1 MTPFVEQFPW
11 DQADS
16 PAVTDAGGTLNY
28 GALRETAGQA
38 ARRIAD
44 RYGAGR
50 MLLLR
55 AEPTREFIAAFL
67 GAMFSGNTP
76 VPIDSQ
82 SSRETLDYMEAK
94 TNAAAVLDPSDVVNS
109 NDAVPL
115 YAADG
120 DVPAIV
126 MMTSGTSGFPKGV
139 LLSHSNVL
147 HASRAM
153 VEYLKY
159 HEYRSAAVVL
169 PLHYS
174 YALLS
179 QVCCQLSVGGHVRL
193 FAASEVRNPVKLA
206 TVMTQAGLETFCG
219 VPSTYFALRGVHRLS
234 PLTFPT
240 VRIVCSAGAAI
251 DPVLYGDIRAM
262 FPTARLFNNYG
273 MTEAA
278 PRIAYI
284 CDDDPRFGEATCGR
298 PMPGVEVRVVD
309 PQTHRPLP
317 DGERG
322 VLVVRG
328 PNITRGYLNDDE
340 ATRKAFTRDGW
351 LISGDGAALDKGYIF
366 LSGRLDEM
374 LNVAGEKVAPL
385 EIERALNRVPSVS
398 CAAVTGVADESRG
411 TVPVAFLELA
421 GPISRREIVTALK
434 ATLTPTKI
442 PQRYF
447 EVRAFPTTPNGKLV
461 RRRLSIDDSERIV
474 REIL

>member
-11 DQADS
+11 DRTES
-16 PAVTDAGGTLNY
+16 PAVTDADGTLTY
-28 GALRETAGQA
+28 GALRETAGRA
-38 ARRIAD
+38 ARRISD
-44 RYGAGR
+44 RYGSGR
-50 MLLLR
+50 MLLLK
-55 AEPTREFIAAFL
+55 AEPTREFVAAFL
-67 GAMFSGNTP
+67 GAMWSGNTP
-76 VPIDSQ
+76 VPIDAQ
-82 SSRETLDYMEAK
+82 SSRESLDYLESK
-94 TNAAAVLDPSDVVNS
+94 TRAAAVLSPADVVTQ
-109 NDAVPL
+109 DAATPL
-115 YAADG
+115 FAASA

-126 MMTSGTSGFPKGV
+126 MTTSGTSGFPKGV
-139 LLSHSNVL
+139 VLSHSNVL
-147 HASRAM
+147 HACRAM
-153 VEYLKY
+153 AEYLDY
-159 HEYRSAAVVL
+159 HRHCSAAVVL

-179 QVCCQLSVGGHVRL
+179 QVCCQLSTGGHVRL
-193 FAASEVRNPVKLA
+193 FAAGEVRNPVKLA
-206 TVMTQAGLETFCG
+206 AAITRAGLETFCG

-234 PLTFPT
+234 PLAFPT
-240 VRIVCSAGAAI
+240 VRVVCSAGAAI

-262 FPTARLFNNYG
+262 FPNGRLFNNYG

-284 CDDDPRFGEATCGR
+284 RDDDPRFGEATCGR

-309 PQTHRPLP
+309 PQSHRPLP

-328 PNITRGYLNDDE
+328 ANITSGYLNDED
-340 ATRKAFTRDGW
+340 ATRKAFTSDGW

-385 EIERALNRVPSVS
+385 EIERALNRLPEVS
-398 CAAVTGVADESRG
+398 CAAVTGISDESRG
-411 TVPVAFLELA
+411 TVPVAFLELT
-421 GPISRREIVTALK
+421 GPISRREVVAALK
-434 ATLTPTKI
+434 ESLTPTKI

-461 RRRLSIDDSERIV
+461 RRRLSIDDPERIV